1 MNFGS
6 QYVNNLKMFKKIV
19 CLLVLSSLF
28 SCATKKYH
36 GTLKWEENNRL
47 QIDSENLNEFKI
59 STDHENLAFTVDK
72 GSTLTLKKCKKNE
85 CKNNSKNAI
94 TSTTTNKTIVNLEN
108 FKLKGTILHLSHP
121 NYDTVHIEIKRRVR
135 YDALAKDVGLSLIT
149 YGIPLI
155 VDVFKSD
162 FYKLKKSSKNHVVR
176 FEYRQSYML
185 DEYKKISNSM
195 NPNDFNDWLSKY
207 PKSNAK
213 QTAINRKDSV
223 ELIIALSKGQEAAI
237 DEYIL
242 AHKGSVFLNEA
253 EGVKKEMVLS
263 RELFT
268 SACQKNSVEAYEDF
282 LSKYPKSLH
291 NKEVQ
296 KLLLNAAEREAIA
309 TSSSEKMIFFI
320 KNYFIPNIK
329 LIEIIETNTFSAR
342 EKKIKNSLEDFIIKE
357 ALQNNQDN
365 KYENYRLLWSKYSAI
380 CKDNN
385 IPSVLKNFDKIK
397 KYQVEICDYLFN
409 KLKDAN
415 TIEKQS
421 IWIQKTLDDFPE
433 LELNDNFP
441 AKSNDILQTIIE
453 TQANGTGKILVF
465 NSNILSQ
472 IPRNSKIDN
481 GLIAKYNFGKYEYQ
495 GNTIDALA
503 TCNYQELNFAKGIL
517 NGINKAYKDKQLQ
530 YSIDANKDNEITD
543 EISYYKDGKL
553 VKTIF
558 ISKECA
564 SDGNCIVNK
573 DFVYE
578 FENGVNLTLNN
589 LDKEI
594 SKIEKDAK
602 VKPIEEII
610 EEYSQLKNNNFPSS
624 LPQNL
629 KIEKLLSQA
638 QTQKIIKDKKKKE
651 EDDKAAEL
659 ARLKIEKEKN
669 DRKNQEKTTSTI
681 VKKNSN
687 IPVAS
692 GRIQTMN
699 EKLWEGGLITDEEYK
714 ANLLKEN
721 LNKENKKNSESENN
735 SNKIKS
741 IYCITMKG
749 EKVKVILYE
758 SGECD
763 YVLFNIFGEI
773 QKSLSGKWTMRNLG
787 VYGGWTI
794 TITFDH
800 GSSAFKCQMNG
811 FGDIQ
816 ALIDDLGNYWEN
828 CK

>member
-1 MNFGS
+1 M
-6 QYVNNLKMFKKIV
+6 KK
-19 CLLVLSSLF
+19 LVLLSLIFGLF
-28 SCATKKYH
+28 SCASRNYYQTD
-36 GTLKWEENNRL
+36 KWKQNNT
-47 QIDSENLNEFKI
+47 ITIKSENLNEFSI
-59 STDHENLAFTVDK
+59 CIDGENIDTKKVDESNIEITK
-72 GSTLTLKKCKKNE
+72 YKKNNPPDDPKRLITVNSTSGFYNLTFDGFKKKDIKVSLLN
-85 CKNNSKNAI
+85 KNYEKI
-94 TSTTTNKTIVNLEN
+94 DLTIQ
-108 FKLKGTILHLSHP
+108 K
-121 NYDTVHIEIKRRVR
+121 RVR

-176 FEYRQSYML
+176 FEYLQSYML
-185 DEYKKISNSM
+185 DEYKKIANSM
-195 NPNDFNDWLSKY
+195 NPKDFNDWLAKY
-207 PKSNAK
+207 PKSSAK

-242 AHKGSVFLNEA
+242 AHKSSVFLNEA
-253 EGVKKEMVLS
+253 EGVKKEMVLA

-309 TSSSEKMIFFI
+309 TSSSEKMILFI
-320 KNYFIPNIK
+320 KNYFIPNIN
-329 LIEIIETNTFSAR
+329 LIEIIETNKFSAR

-441 AKSNDILQTIIE
+441 AKSNDILLTIIE
-453 TQANGTGKILVF
+453 TQTNGTGKILVF

-481 GLIAKYNFGKYEYQ
+481 GLIAKYNYGKYEYQ
-495 GNTIDALA
+495 GKTLDALA
-503 TCNYQELNFAKGIL
+503 TCNNQELNFAKGIL
-517 NGINKAYKDKQLQ
+517 SGINKAYKDKQLQ
-530 YSIDANKDNEITD
+530 YSIDANKNNEITD

-558 ISKECA
+558 VSKECT

-573 DFVYE
+573 DFFYE
-578 FENGVNLTLNN
+578 FENGENITLKKLDQELSILKGSINATNYDEVIYKLNQLKKTKIPINLPQYKL
-589 LDKEI
+589 
-594 SKIEKDAK
+594 
-602 VKPIEEII
+602 IEELLNSAINI
-610 EEYSQLKNNNFPSS
+610 KWRTEKQIREDAEKIKL
-624 LPQNL
+624 QNL
-629 KIEKLLSQA
+629 KNVVSNYTWIL
-638 QTQKIIKDKKKKE
+638 KE
-651 EDDKAAEL
+651 G
-659 ARLKIEKEKN
+659 
-669 DRKNQEKTTSTI
+669 
-681 VKKNSN
+681 N
-687 IPVAS
+687 IAVALNFEPLFDNGVAS
-692 GRIQTMN
+692 N
-699 EKLWEGGLITDEEYK
+699 FGGAVQWGNI
-714 ANLLKEN
+714 LKCFVAYSYEI
-721 LNKENKKNSESENN
+721 SG
-735 SNKIKS
+735 NKIKLLLAKDG
-741 IYCITMKG
+741 CG
-749 EKVKVILYE
+749 
-758 SGECD
+758 
-763 YVLFNIFGEI
+763 
-773 QKSLSGKWTMRNLG
+773 
-787 VYGGWTI
+787 
-794 TITFDH
+794 
-800 GSSAFKCQMNG
+800 GSSNQTLYYDSNEDYLFTLWGSEKQ
-811 FGDIQ
+811 I
-816 ALIDDLGNYWEN
+816 YYPHS
-828 CK
+828 KTRP